1 MTVIMNFLD
10 AMKFLSLEDLGF
22 RESEGVKSLESLSTS
37 SSQFLSVGRCLE
49 SEWRRLKRRRRRRRS
64 PFELTKTN
72 YTHTPTNTLEQART
86 RFLDIA

>member
-49 SEWRRLKRRRRRRRS
+49 SEWRRLKRRRRRS
-64 PFELTKTN
+64 PFKLTKTN